1 VSDRVWM
8 DGQVLPTAEAVVSV
22 SDRSFLYGDGLFE
35 SLPWDSS
42 RLFRW
47 REHWDRLTCGA
58 RFLGIRINWDES
70 QVRNGIRAIT
80 ASLESPQATVRLHL
94 SRGVGPRGYS
104 PRGADAP
111 RLIVTVHPAPAMP
124 LGGWPALALKTCR
137 TFAVATGDPLATYKS
152 ANKLLNVLARAE
164 AEAQGFDEALLV
176 NTDGM
181 VTESSSGNVFW
192 WEEDSLHT
200 PPLSAGVLPGVTR
213 GAVLDCARELGWTVT
228 ETAALPSRLS
238 SSEGIFLT
246 FSTRGLVPVRVLDS
260 QVVPI
265 ESRQSRLQDAFLRR
279 CEREWEPV

>member
-1 VSDRVWM
+1 MSDRVWI
-8 DGQVLPTAEAVVSV
+8 DGRVVPTAEAVVSV

-35 SLPWDSS
+35 SLPWDSG

-58 RFLGIRINWDES
+58 RFLGIRLVWDEA
-70 QVRNGIRAIT
+70 QVRTGIRAIT
-80 ASLESPQATVRLHL
+80 GSLESGQATVRLHL

-104 PRGADAP
+104 PRGADTP
-111 RLIVTVHPAPAMP
+111 RLIVTVHPAAAMP

-137 TFAVATGDPLATYKS
+137 TFAVATGDPLAAHKS

-164 AEAQGFDEALLV
+164 AEAEGFDEALLV
-176 NTDGM
+176 NTDGV

-192 WEEDSLHT
+192 WEEGSLHT

-213 GAVLDCARELGWTVT
+213 GAVLDSARELGWTVT
-228 ETAALPSRLS
+228 ETAALPSRLGTS
-238 SSEGIFLT
+238 QGIFLT
-246 FSTRGLVPVRVLDS
+246 FSTRGLVPVRALDS
-260 QVVPI
+260 QTVPI
-265 ESRQSRLQDAFLRR
+265 EARQSHLHAAFLRC

>member
-1 VSDRVWM
+1 M

-35 SLPWDSS
+35 SLPWDSG

-58 RFLGIRINWDES
+58 RFLGIRINWDDS

-104 PRGADAP
+104 PRGADTP

-137 TFAVATGDPLATYKS
+137 TFAVATGDPLAAHKS

-164 AEAQGFDEALLV
+164 AEAQGFDDALLV
-176 NTDGM
+176 NTVGR

-192 WEEDSLHT
+192 WEEGSLHT

-213 GAVLDCARELGWTVT
+213 GAVLDSARELGWTVT
-228 ETAALPSRLS
+228 ETAAPPSRLGTS
-238 SSEGIFLT
+238 HGIFLS
-246 FSTRGLVPVRVLDS
+246 FSTRGLVPVRALDS
-260 QVVPI
+260 QAVPI
-265 ESRQSRLQDAFLRR
+265 EARQSRLQEAFLRR

>member
-1 VSDRVWM
+1 VSDLVWM
-8 DGQVLPTAEAVVSV
+8 DGQVLPAAEAMVSV

-35 SLPWDSS
+35 SIPWNSG

-47 REHWDRLTCGA
+47 REHWDRLTSGA
-58 RFLGIRINWDES
+58 RFLGIRIAGDEA
-70 QVRNGIRAIT
+70 QVRAGIRAIT
-80 ASLESPQATVRLHL
+80 GLLETPQATVRLHL

-111 RLIVTVHPAPAMP
+111 RLILTVHPAPAMP
-124 LGGWPALALKTCR
+124 PSGWPPITLKTCR

-164 AEAQGFDEALLV
+164 AEALGFDDALLV

-192 WEEDSLHT
+192 WEEGSLHT
-200 PPLSAGVLPGVTR
+200 PPLTAGVLPGVTR
-213 GAVLDCARELGWTVT
+213 GAVLDSACKLGWTVT

-238 SSEGIFLT
+238 TSQGIFLT
-246 FSTRGLVPVRVLDS
+246 FSTRGLIPVRALDS
-260 QVVPI
+260 QNVPT
-265 ESRQSRLQDAFLRR
+265 EARQSRLQEAFQRC

>member
-8 DGQVLPTAEAVVSV
+8 DGQVLPMAEAMVSV
-22 SDRSFLYGDGLFE
+22 FDRSFLYGDGLFE
-35 SLPWDSS
+35 SLPWDSG

-58 RFLGIRINWDES
+58 RFLGIRIDWNEA
-70 QVRNGIRAIT
+70 QVRTGIRAIT
-80 ASLESPQATVRLHL
+80 ASMESPQATVRLHL

-111 RLIVTVHPAPAMP
+111 RLIVTVHPAPAKP

-176 NTDGM
+176 NTGGM

-228 ETAALPSRLS
+228 ETAALPSRLGTS
-238 SSEGIFLT
+238 QGIFLT

-260 QVVPI
+260 QVVPF

>member
-1 VSDRVWM
+1 M

-176 NTDGM
+176 NTDGR

-213 GAVLDCARELGWTVT
+213 GAVLNCARELGWTVT

-238 SSEGIFLT
+238 SSGGIFLT
-246 FSTRGLVPVRVLDS
+246 FSTRGLVPVRSLDS

-265 ESRQSRLQDAFLRR
+265 EARQSRLQDAFLQC

>member
-1 VSDRVWM
+1 VSDLVWM
-8 DGQVLPTAEAVVSV
+8 DGRVLPAAEAMVSV

-35 SLPWDSS
+35 SLPWNSG

-58 RFLGIRINWDES
+58 HFLGIRIAWEEA
-70 QVRNGIRAIT
+70 QVRAGIRAIT

-111 RLIVTVHPAPAMP
+111 RLILTVHPAPAMP
-124 LGGWPALALKTCR
+124 LGGWPPITLKTCR
-137 TFAVATGDPLATYKS
+137 TFAVATGDPLATCKS

-176 NTDGM
+176 NTDGV

-192 WEEDSLHT
+192 WEEGSLHT
-200 PPLSAGVLPGVTR
+200 PPLTAGVLPGVTR
-213 GAVLDCARELGWTVT
+213 GAVLDSARELGWTVS
-228 ETAALPSRLS
+228 ETAALPSRLCTS
-238 SSEGIFLT
+238 QGIFLT
-246 FSTRGLVPVRVLDS
+246 FSTRGLVPVRALDS
-260 QVVPI
+260 LNVPT
-265 ESRQSRLQDAFLRR
+265 EARQSRLQEAFQRC

>member
-1 VSDRVWM
+1 MSDLVWM
-8 DGQVLPTAEAVVSV
+8 DGQVLPAAEAMVSV

-35 SLPWDSS
+35 SIPWNSG

-47 REHWDRLTCGA
+47 REHWDRLTSGA
-58 RFLGIRINWDES
+58 RFLGIRIAGDEA
-70 QVRNGIRAIT
+70 QVRAGIRAIT
-80 ASLESPQATVRLHL
+80 GLLETPQATVRLHL

-124 LGGWPALALKTCR
+124 PGGWPPITLKTCR

-164 AEAQGFDEALLV
+164 AEAQGFDDAILV

-192 WEEDSLHT
+192 WEEGSLHT
-200 PPLSAGVLPGVTR
+200 PPLTAGVLPGVTR
-213 GAVLDCARELGWTVT
+213 GAVLDSACKLGWTVT

-238 SSEGIFLT
+238 TSQGIFLT
-246 FSTRGLVPVRVLDS
+246 FSTRGLIPVRALDS
-260 QVVPI
+260 QNVPT
-265 ESRQSRLQDAFLRR
+265 EARQSRLQEAFQRC

>member
-1 VSDRVWM
+1 M
-8 DGQVLPTAEAVVSV
+8 DGQVLPVAEALVPVF
-22 SDRSFLYGDGLFE
+22 DRSFLYGDGLFE
-35 SLPWDSS
+35 SLPWDSG

-47 REHWDRLTCGA
+47 RQHWDRLALGA
-58 RFLGIRINWDES
+58 KFLGIRIHWNET
-70 QVRNGIRAIT
+70 QVRAGIRAIT

-104 PRGADAP
+104 PRGADTP

-137 TFAVATGDPLATYKS
+137 TFAVATGDPLAAHKS

-164 AEAQGFDEALLV
+164 AEAQGFDDALLV
-176 NTDGM
+176 NTDGR

-192 WEEDSLHT
+192 WEEGSLHT

-213 GAVLDCARELGWTVT
+213 GAVLDSARELGWTVT
-228 ETAALPSRLS
+228 ETAAPPSRLGTS
-238 SSEGIFLT
+238 HGIFLS
-246 FSTRGLVPVRVLDS
+246 FSTRGLVPVRALDS
-260 QVVPI
+260 QAVPI
-265 ESRQSRLQDAFLRR
+265 EARQSRLQEAFLRR

>member
-1 VSDRVWM
+1 
-8 DGQVLPTAEAVVSV
+8 
-22 SDRSFLYGDGLFE
+22 
-35 SLPWDSS
+35 
-42 RLFRW
+42 
-47 REHWDRLTCGA
+47 
-58 RFLGIRINWDES
+58 
-70 QVRNGIRAIT
+70 
-80 ASLESPQATVRLHL
+80 
-94 SRGVGPRGYS
+94 
-104 PRGADAP
+104 
-111 RLIVTVHPAPAMP
+111 MP

-176 NTDGM
+176 NTDGR

-228 ETAALPSRLS
+228 ETAAPPSRLGS
-238 SSEGIFLT
+238 SRGILLT
-246 FSTRGLVPVRVLDS
+246 FSTRGLVPVRALDS
-260 QVVPI
+260 QAVPI
-265 ESRQSRLQDAFLRR
+265 EARQSCLQDAFLRR

>member
-1 VSDRVWM
+1 MSDRVWM

-176 NTDGM
+176 NTDGR

-213 GAVLDCARELGWTVT
+213 GAVLNCARELGWTVT

-238 SSEGIFLT
+238 SSGGIFLT
-246 FSTRGLVPVRVLDS
+246 FSTRGLVPVRSLDS

-265 ESRQSRLQDAFLRR
+265 EARQSRLQDAFLQC

>member
-1 VSDRVWM
+1 MSDLVWM
-8 DGQVLPTAEAVVSV
+8 DGQVLPAAEAMVSV

-35 SLPWDSS
+35 SIPWNSG

-47 REHWDRLTCGA
+47 REHWDRLTSGA
-58 RFLGIRINWDES
+58 RFLGIRIAGDEA
-70 QVRNGIRAIT
+70 QVRAGIRAIT
-80 ASLESPQATVRLHL
+80 GLLETPQATVRLHL

-111 RLIVTVHPAPAMP
+111 RLILTVHPAPAMP
-124 LGGWPALALKTCR
+124 PSGWPPITLKTCR

-164 AEAQGFDEALLV
+164 AEALGFDDALLV

-192 WEEDSLHT
+192 WEEGSLHT
-200 PPLSAGVLPGVTR
+200 PPLTAGVLPGVTR
-213 GAVLDCARELGWTVT
+213 GAVLDSARELGWTVS

-238 SSEGIFLT
+238 TSQGIFLT
-246 FSTRGLVPVRVLDS
+246 FSTRGLIPVRALDS
-260 QVVPI
+260 QNVATVA
-265 ESRQSRLQDAFLRR
+265 RQSRLQEACQRC

>member
-1 VSDRVWM
+1 M
-8 DGQVLPTAEAVVSV
+8 DGQVLPMAEAVVSV
-22 SDRSFLYGDGLFE
+22 FDRSFLYGDGLFE
-35 SLPWDSS
+35 SLPWDSG

-47 REHWDRLTCGA
+47 REHWDRLSCGA
-58 RFLGIRINWDES
+58 RFLGIRIDWDEA
-70 QVRNGIRAIT
+70 QVRTGIRAIT
-80 ASLESPQATVRLHL
+80 ASMESPQATVRLHL

-176 NTDGM
+176 NTGGM

-228 ETAALPSRLS
+228 ETAALPSRLGTS
-238 SSEGIFLT
+238 QGIFLT

-260 QVVPI
+260 QVVPF

>member
-1 VSDRVWM
+1 MSDRVWM

-35 SLPWDSS
+35 SLPWDSG

-58 RFLGIRINWDES
+58 RFLGIRINWDDS

-104 PRGADAP
+104 PRGADTP

-137 TFAVATGDPLATYKS
+137 TFAVAIGDPLAAHKS

-164 AEAQGFDEALLV
+164 AEAQGFDDALLV
-176 NTDGM
+176 NTDGR

-192 WEEDSLHT
+192 WEEGSLHT

-213 GAVLDCARELGWTVT
+213 GAVLDSARELGWTVT
-228 ETAALPSRLS
+228 ETAAPPSRLGTS
-238 SSEGIFLT
+238 HGIFLS
-246 FSTRGLVPVRVLDS
+246 FSTRGLVPVRALDS
-260 QVVPI
+260 QAVPI
-265 ESRQSRLQDAFLRR
+265 EARQSRLQEAFLRR

>member
-1 VSDRVWM
+1 MSDRVWI
-8 DGQVLPTAEAVVSV
+8 DGRVVPTAEAVVSV

-35 SLPWDSS
+35 SLPWDSG

-58 RFLGIRINWDES
+58 RFLGIRLVWDEA
-70 QVRNGIRAIT
+70 QVRTGIRAIT
-80 ASLESPQATVRLHL
+80 GSLESGQATVRLHL

-104 PRGADAP
+104 PRGANAP
-111 RLIVTVHPAPAMP
+111 RLIVTVHPAAAMP

-137 TFAVATGDPLATYKS
+137 TFAVATGDPLAAHKS

-164 AEAQGFDEALLV
+164 AEAEGFDEALLV
-176 NTDGM
+176 NTDGV

-192 WEEDSLHT
+192 WEEGSLHT

-213 GAVLDCARELGWTVT
+213 GAVLDSARELGWTVT
-228 ETAALPSRLS
+228 ETAALPSRLGTS
-238 SSEGIFLT
+238 QGIFLT
-246 FSTRGLVPVRVLDS
+246 FSTRGLVPVRALDS
-260 QVVPI
+260 QTVPI
-265 ESRQSRLQDAFLRR
+265 EARQSHLHAAFLRC

>member
-1 VSDRVWM
+1 MSILAWI
-8 DGQVLPTAEAVVSV
+8 DGRVLPAAEAVVSV

-35 SLPWDSS
+35 SIPWDSG

-47 REHWDRLTCGA
+47 REHWDRLTSGA
-58 RFLGIRINWDES
+58 RFLGIRILWDDA
-70 QVRNGIRAIT
+70 QIRAGIRAIT
-80 ASLESPQATVRLHL
+80 ALLETPQATVRLHL

-111 RLIVTVHPAPAMP
+111 RLIVTVHPAPAIP
-124 LGGWPALALKTCR
+124 PGGWPPITLKTCR

-176 NTDGM
+176 NTDGV

-192 WEEDSLHT
+192 WEEGSLHT
-200 PPLSAGVLPGVTR
+200 PPLTAGVLPGVTR
-213 GAVLDCARELGWTVT
+213 GAVLDSARELGWTVT
-228 ETAALPSRLS
+228 ETAALPSRLTS
-238 SSEGIFLT
+238 SSGIFLT
-246 FSTRGLVPVRVLDS
+246 YSTRGLVPVRALDS
-260 QVVPI
+260 QIIPT
-265 ESRQSRLQDAFLRR
+265 EARQSCLQDAFLRC

>member
-1 VSDRVWM
+1 MSDRVWM
-8 DGQVLPTAEAVVSV
+8 DGQVLPMAEAVVSV
-22 SDRSFLYGDGLFE
+22 FDRSFLYGDGLFE
-35 SLPWDSS
+35 SLPWDSG

-47 REHWDRLTCGA
+47 REHWDRLSCGA
-58 RFLGIRINWDES
+58 RFLGIRIDWDEA
-70 QVRNGIRAIT
+70 QVRTGIRAIT
-80 ASLESPQATVRLHL
+80 ASMESPQATVRLHL

-137 TFAVATGDPLATYKS
+137 TFAVATGDPLAAHKS

-164 AEAQGFDEALLV
+164 AEAQGFDEALLI

-228 ETAALPSRLS
+228 ETAALPSRLGTS
-238 SSEGIFLT
+238 QGIFLT
-246 FSTRGLVPVRVLDS
+246 FSTRGLVPVRALDS
-260 QVVPI
+260 LAVPI